1 MNKRFYKK
9 ISCHRNV
16 NFDGRKCNSNQ
27 KWKNDKCCECNTDTS
42 SCENVKYLAYIIV
55 DSVITCDKII
65 AVEAKS
71 YDEERKAVTTSINEN
86 SITCKTQIFYILL
99 VFLLITIA
107 LLLTV
112 TIYCYLI
119 KHRTKQ
125 KHL

>member
-1 MNKRFYKK
+1 MEE
-9 ISCHRNV
+9 NV
-16 NFDGRKCNSNQ
+16 IQIKSGKMTNVVSVIL
-27 KWKNDKCCECNTDTS
+27 TS

-119 KHRTKQ
+119 KYRTKQ